1 MKKITTLMAVM
12 AVAGLAQA
20 TTIDQAPKCVET
32 SKLTC
37 PAIKTAVEASQAAG
51 IVVRDSLTDAEK
63 LLLIKATEATEAP
76 IADVKASKAAG
87 TVIRVNLT
95 DAEKLILINAAGSSE
110 MPIADI
116 KATPISK

>member
-1 MKKITTLMAVM
+1 MKKITTLMTVM
-12 AVAGLAQA
+12 AVAGLTQA
-20 TTIDQAPKCVET
+20 TTIEQAPICVET
-32 SKLTC
+32 SKITC
-37 PAIKTAVEASQAAG
+37 PAIEAAVEASQAAG
-51 IVVRDSLTDAEK
+51 IVVRDDLTDAEK

-76 IADVKASKAAG
+76 IADVKASKASG

-95 DAEKLILINAAGSSE
+95 DAEKLILINAAESSE